1 VDHVEPLVDQAIAT
15 LKAGLPARI
24 AAANA
29 EASDFDIPA
38 IADQDYWAGG
48 QTSLVR
54 YPAIEVSAF
63 AGELF
68 NLSVSQAEADTDVQL
83 AVIGWVAMTPETG
96 GDFSN
101 LYRAATRYG
110 RAILETLLVPD
121 AFGAG
126 VVVERA
132 SYRYAANPTPG
143 ERQLEEIVCAA
154 MLFFTLGDVEARP

>member
-1 VDHVEPLVDQAIAT
+1 MDHVEPLVDQAIAT
-15 LKAGLPARI
+15 LKAGLPARVAALN
-24 AAANA
+24 AAAT
-29 EASDFDIPA
+29 DFEITDVP
-38 IADQDYWAGG
+38 DQDYWPGG
-48 QTSLVR
+48 QPTLGR

-68 NLSVSQAEADTDVQL
+68 NLAVGQAEADTDVEV
-83 AVIGWVAMTPETG
+83 AVVCWVAMDDAIG

-143 ERQLEEIVCAA
+143 ERELRELVCAA
-154 MLFFTLGDVEARP
+154 MLFFTLGDVEERP

>member
-1 VDHVEPLVDQAIAT
+1 MQHVEPLVDQAIAT
-15 LKAGLPARI
+15 LKAGLPARV

-29 EASDFDIPA
+29 GASFEITDVD
-38 IADQDYWAGG
+38 DQDYWPGG
-48 QTSLVR
+48 QPTLVR

-68 NLSVSQAEADTDVQL
+68 NLSVGQAEADTDVEM
-83 AVIGWVAMTPETG
+83 AVICWVAMTEQTG

-121 AFGAG
+121 AFGDG

-143 ERQLEEIVCAA
+143 ERELRELVAAA
-154 MLFFTLGDVEARP
+154 MLFFTLGDVEERP